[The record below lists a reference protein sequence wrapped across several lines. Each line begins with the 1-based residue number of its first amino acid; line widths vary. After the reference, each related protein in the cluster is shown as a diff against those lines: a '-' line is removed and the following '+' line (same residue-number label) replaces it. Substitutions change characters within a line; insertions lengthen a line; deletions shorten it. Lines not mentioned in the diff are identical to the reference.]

1 MVFSNNLLLGAVSA
15 AAGGYLIEQSLL
27 FDGTSAYLSRTPSTA
42 GNRKTWTFDCW
53 VKQAAQSGA
62 LMIIS
67 ASNGTTFEG
76 NGIRINSSGNLE
88 VYQYV
93 SGAYVWQLYSDA
105 VFRDFGGFFHLAV
118 LIDTTEVTQSDRVKI
133 YVNGVQLSLTAQASG
148 WPSQNSDTFYNSV
161 QVHEIGKQTGS
172 AGYF

>member
-15 AAGGYLIEQSLL
+15 AASDYLIEQSLL

-42 GNRKTWTFDCW
+42 GNRKTWTFSCW
-53 VKQAAQSGA
+53 VKQATQSGA
-62 LMIIS
+62 LMILS

-105 VFRDFGGFFHLAV
+105 VFRDFG
-118 LIDTTEVTQSDRVKI
+118 IT
-133 YVNGVQLSLTAQASG
+133 LSS
-148 WPSQNSDTFYNSV
+148 F
-161 QVHEIGKQTGS
+161 
-172 AGYF
+172 